1 MNEQMIPAIDDR
13 RVGTGAPARVDR
25 TGLGSG
31 EARERLARYG
41 PNVVR
46 PRGRHPVVV
55 EYLLHFRNPLV
66 LLLIGASVVLGWTG
80 DTTSMTIIVAIVM
93 ASVTL
98 DFVQEHRADRA
109 LARLQS
115 TVAATAVVLR
125 ADVRRDVP
133 VAMLVP
139 GDVVLLTAGDI
150 VPADGRVVA

>member
-46 PRGRHPVVV
+46 PRGRHSVVV

-66 LLLIGASVVLGWTG
+66 LLLIGASFVLATTG
-80 DTTSMTIIVAIVM
+80 EATSAAIILVIVA

-98 DFVQEHRADRA
+98 D
-109 LARLQS
+109 
-115 TVAATAVVLR
+115 
-125 ADVRRDVP
+125 
-133 VAMLVP
+133 
-139 GDVVLLTAGDI
+139 
-150 VPADGRVVA
+150 